1 MSDSALQVL
10 REMIQLRDMKIEAD
24 ALITSGSWENV
35 HRQEAARN
43 QFNDA
48 MPLLWERA
56 RRAVYEADSRRP
68 TTKGEQS

>member
-35 HRQEAARN
+35 HRQEAARA
-43 QFNDA
+43 QFNGA

-56 RRAVYEADSRRP
+56 RKVVYEAATRP
-68 TTKGEQS
+68 TTGDQS